1 MAANDRLNIKTFL
14 LIIRRSPPLFDGHP
28 ASANAVIHAPMP
40 SVVDDCGIGRSAPL
54 IFGAGLAHP
63 AVGDVVRGIRSVAPD
78 YAEGDHAGSM
88 RVILDVLDGPRK
100 GRTFVFDRHDT
111 FIVGRSRY
119 VHCSMPEDS
128 ALSRDH
134 FLIEINPPRC
144 EVRDLGST
152 NGTFVNERKVDRARL
167 NSGDRIAA
175 GQSLFQVRVEGL
187 PTSGLEPLGDSS
199 ATTESTSGT
208 HPFGH
213 NGGPIRCI
221 SCGADAPVDVDVA
234 LGPDVSGGEP
244 VEWFCDRCRADVAAV
259 PQPVPHYTT
268 LRELGRGAMG
278 VVYQARHNQT
288 GRLVALKL
296 IVPESAAARSAVDRF
311 LREMSVIS
319 QLKHP
324 NIVEWLEQGMTR
336 GQFWFAMEYVQGS
349 NLEALANAAPGTYP
363 VNQACRMACQVL
375 KGLEQAHSLGFVHR
389 DIKPENVLI
398 GHGPAGLTAKIS
410 DFGLAKSFRGLGLSG
425 LTFSGE
431 MRGTVP
437 FMPPEQMLDFKTV
450 TPAGDLYATAATLY
464 FLLSSQFIYDQLAD
478 GGDLIRMLLED
489 APVPIRKRRGD
500 VPAGLAAVLEK
511 CLARDPK
518 DRYPTATEMR
528 NALRPFC

>member
-1 MAANDRLNIKTFL
+1 MQ
-14 LIIRRSPPLFDGHP
+14 
-28 ASANAVIHAPMP
+28 
-40 SVVDDCGIGRSAPL
+40 
-54 IFGAGLAHP
+54 
-63 AVGDVVRGIRSVAPD
+63 
-78 YAEGDHAGSM
+78 
-88 RVILDVLDGPRK
+88 VILDVLQGPRK
-100 GRTFVFDRHDT
+100 GRSFVFDRHDT
-111 FIVGRSRY
+111 FIVGRSRF

-152 NGTFVNERKVDRARL
+152 NGTFVNERRVERMRL
-167 NSGDRIAA
+167 SSGDRIAA
-175 GQSLFQVRVEGL
+175 GQSVFQVRVEVGAQ
-187 PTSGLEPLGDSS
+187 PAAETSGPITVTAG
-199 ATTESTSGT
+199 ASGT
-208 HPFGH
+208 VDFGL
-213 NGGPIRCI
+213 GGRPIRCAG
-221 SCGADAPVDVDVA
+221 CGVTAPPDVEVA
-234 LGPDVSGGEP
+234 SGPDFKAGEP
-244 VEWFCDRCRADVAAV
+244 FEWLCDACRAEVLTL

-268 LRELGRGAMG
+268 QRELGRGAMG

-288 GRLVALKL
+288 GQLVALKL
-296 IVPESAAARSAVDRF
+296 IVPESAAARSAVERF

-336 GQFWFAMEYVQGS
+336 GQFWFAMEYIQGT
-349 NLEALANAAPGTYP
+349 NLEALANADPGKYP
-363 VNQACRMACQVL
+363 IHQACRMACQVL

-389 DIKPENVLI
+389 DIKPENILI
-398 GHGPAGLTAKIS
+398 GRSQEGLVAKIS

-464 FLLSSQFIYDQLAD
+464 YLLSCQFIYDQVSE
-478 GGDLIRMLLED
+478 GGDLIRTLLEEP
-489 APVPIRKRRGD
+489 PVPVRKRRAD
-500 VPAGLAAVLEK
+500 VPEGLAAVLEK

-518 DRYPTATEMR
+518 DRYPTAVEMR
-528 NALRPFC
+528 HALRPYC

>member
-1 MAANDRLNIKTFL
+1 
-14 LIIRRSPPLFDGHP
+14 
-28 ASANAVIHAPMP
+28 
-40 SVVDDCGIGRSAPL
+40 
-54 IFGAGLAHP
+54 
-63 AVGDVVRGIRSVAPD
+63 
-78 YAEGDHAGSM
+78 M

-100 GRTFVFDRHDT
+100 GRSFVFDRHDT
-111 FIVGRSRY
+111 FIVGRSRF

-144 EVRDLGST
+144 EIRDLGST
-152 NGTFVNERKVDRARL
+152 NGTYVNERRVDRVRL
-167 NSGDRIAA
+167 HSGDRVAA
-175 GQSLFQVRVEGL
+175 GQSLFRVRVEGV
-187 PTSGLEPLGDSS
+187 PP
-199 ATTESTSGT
+199 
-208 HPFGH
+208 
-213 NGGPIRCI
+213 
-221 SCGADAPVDVDVA
+221 
-234 LGPDVSGGEP
+234 SGGEASSAVSP
-244 VEWFCDRCRADVAAV
+244 VAATGSVSGTLTIGAYGRPVRCAACGAPAPADLDVAGGADVADDEPLEWLCQACRADVAAV
-259 PQPVPHYTT
+259 PQPVPHYTS

-296 IVPESAAARSAVDRF
+296 IVPESAAARSAVERF

-336 GQFWFAMEYVQGS
+336 GQFWFAMEYVQGT
-349 NLEALANAAPGTYP
+349 NLEALANADPGKYP
-363 VNQACRMACQVL
+363 VHQACRMACQVL

-389 DIKPENVLI
+389 DIKPENILI
-398 GHGPAGLTAKIS
+398 GRSREGLTAKIS

-464 FLLSSQFIYDQLAD
+464 YLLSCQFIYDQVAE
-478 GGDLIRMLLED
+478 GGDLIRMLLEEP
-489 APVPIRKRRGD
+489 PVPIRKRRVD
-500 VPAGLAAVLEK
+500 VPQGLASVLEK

-518 DRYPTATEMR
+518 DRYPTAQAMR
-528 NALRPFC
+528 QALRPFC